1 MIPISVCIIGKN
13 EEKNIERCLSPLRE
27 QNFEI
32 VYVDTGSTDRTKEL
46 AAEYTDKIYDFEWIG
61 DFSAARNYAVKKASH
76 NYVLIIDCD
85 EFLTDIDREALEQAI
100 SDHPKGVGQILLN
113 NRCESG
119 GAQVTIPNRLER
131 LFHRQHYR
139 YENAIH
145 EQICD
150 VRTGSTY
157 YTRYEAPITVDHIGY
172 AGTAEERRKKTERNN
187 ELLFREIAKNP
198 DDPYNYFQAAQSF
211 NLIEDYENAYAYYK
225 QAFSLGLDTENPWV
239 YVMASNFINACVQL
253 GRGDEALAFYLPVY
267 DTYAANPSFL
277 SSIGSLY
284 LDLEPPR
291 PLKAIVEFVKVLQS
305 PVSPDGMDYSAV
317 ALYGMGYAN
326 ELLGNAP
333 AALDF
338 YQKSAEKNYPL
349 ALQKL
354 SELQRLS
361 ETRTIPVSVCIIT
374 KNEASR
380 LQKCLEALKPYSFE
394 IVVVDTG
401 SEDNSIE
408 TAKRYT
414 EHVHEFVWC
423 DDFSAARNFAA
434 GCASHDLLFPID
446 TDEILSSFD
455 WNELQQALQ
464 THPAGIGH
472 VKRLD
477 YYETKDGVQCYEVM
491 IERIYDRRYYEYR
504 GTVHEALVPVTD
516 APYASYDTSIVIDH
530 AGYLGNAEQLRE
542 KAERNLALLEK
553 ALEADPDDPYIH
565 FQIGQSYLLMR
576 CHERACE
583 YFKAA
588 VALCPP
594 PEADYTRMLI
604 NNYGNILIDLERPEE
619 SIKLLSYYEHYD
631 NCMDYLCMIG
641 LSYMFIGEPLRALP
655 EFVKALTASV
665 RDSIDPAS
673 PSYYVGYLYEFFGKT
688 DIARTHYQ
696 NCGDYAPAVEALK
709 RLDGA

>member
-27 QNFEI
+27 LNFEI

-46 AAEYTDKIYDFEWIG
+46 AAEYTDNIYDFEWIG